1 VRKYTSRPGLSV
13 NLEQQVTET
22 VGSSPA
28 LGGPT
33 ARRTWDFT
41 DIDRGVA
48 LFGKL
53 WSRSDDTIGIAGVIN
68 VISSA
73 HAAYFNAGGVGIV
86 LGGGMLPHPGL
97 EQIVETYYSYALSSS
112 TKLTFDYQFIAN
124 PGYNTDRGPAINFA
138 GRFHTQF

>member
-1 VRKYTSRPGLSV
+1 MRKYTSRPGLSV

-22 VGSSPA
+22 VGLFARTGWADGTSHPGI
-28 LGGPT
+28 LPT
-33 ARRTWDFT
+33 S
-41 DIDRGVA
+41 DRGVA

-73 HAAYFNAGGVGIV
+73 HAAYFDAGGVGIV
-86 LGGGMLPHPGL
+86 LGDGMLPHPGL

-112 TKLTFDYQFIAN
+112 NKAHLRLSVYCQPRLQHRSWASN
-124 PGYNTDRGPAINFA
+124 
-138 GRFHTQF
+138 